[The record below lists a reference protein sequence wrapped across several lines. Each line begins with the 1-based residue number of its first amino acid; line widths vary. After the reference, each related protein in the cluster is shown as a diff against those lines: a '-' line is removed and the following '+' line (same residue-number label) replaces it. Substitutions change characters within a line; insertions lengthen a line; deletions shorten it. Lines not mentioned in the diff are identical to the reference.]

1 MLLVDDLLTLPFKGL
16 YGLFQEICVMADR
29 ETGDEGYIQ
38 QKLLEL
44 QLLFEMDEI
53 DEEKYVREAAVWEAR
68 LNAARGAESED
79 ESAGETPRRGSQ
91 SA

>member
-1 MLLVDDLLTLPFKGL
+1 MLLIDDLLTLPFKGL
-16 YGLFQEICVMADR
+16 YSLFEEICVMADR
-29 ETGDEGYIQ
+29 ETSDEGYIQ

-53 DEEKYVREAAVWEAR
+53 DEEAYGREAAKWEAR
-68 LNAARGAESED
+68 LNAARGADSED
-79 ESAGETPRRGSQ
+79 ESAEETSHPDAQ

>member
-1 MLLVDDLLTLPFKGL
+1 MLLVDDLLMLPFKGL
-16 YGLFQEICVMADR
+16 FCLFQEICEMTDR
-29 ETGDEGYIQ
+29 ETSDEGYIQ

-53 DEEKYVREAAVWEAR
+53 DEEEYDREAVKWEAR
-68 LNAARGAESED
+68 LNAARGAEPEGG
-79 ESAGETPRRGSQ
+79 SAEETPHQDSQ

>member
-16 YGLFQEICVMADR
+16 YSLFQEICVMADR
-29 ETGDEGYIQ
+29 ETSDEGYIQ

-53 DEEKYVREAAVWEAR
+53 DEEEYGREAAKWEAR
-68 LNAARGAESED
+68 LNAARGAEPEG
-79 ESAGETPRRGSQ
+79 ESAEETPRPDPQ